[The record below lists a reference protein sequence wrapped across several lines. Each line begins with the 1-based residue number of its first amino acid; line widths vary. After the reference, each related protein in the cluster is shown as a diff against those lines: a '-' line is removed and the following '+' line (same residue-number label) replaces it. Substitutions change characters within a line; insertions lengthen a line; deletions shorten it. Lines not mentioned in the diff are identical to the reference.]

1 MIATSVREPSTL
13 GASEPVEEADL
24 AQLIEDARRLASAG
38 KRQILGL
45 TGPPGAG
52 KSELAAALVSAL
64 APQAVF
70 VPMDGF
76 HLANAELVR
85 LGRRDRKGAIDT
97 FDAAGYVALLRRL
110 RDPTEAVVYAPEFRR
125 DIEEPIACAI
135 PVARNVP
142 LVITEG
148 NYLLV
153 GRGDWAALR
162 ELIDEVWYLD
172 PDEDARLERLI
183 ARHVAY
189 GKPAE
194 LARVW
199 SLGTDQRNAELVA
212 ATRSRADRV
221 IRLALRER

>member
-1 MIATSVREPSTL
+1 VREASAP
-13 GASEPVEEADL
+13 GAPEQVEDADL
-24 AQLIEDARRLASAG
+24 AELVDDARRLAAGG

-52 KSELAAALVSAL
+52 KSELAAALVGAL
-64 APQAVF
+64 APHAVL

-135 PVARNVP
+135 PVPRDVP
-142 LVITEG
+142 LVVTEG

-153 GRGDWAALR
+153 DQGDWTALG
-162 ELIDEVWYLD
+162 ELIDEAWYLD
-172 PDEDARLERLI
+172 PGEDARIERLI
-183 ARHVAY
+183 ARHIVF
-189 GKPAE
+189 GKPPE
-194 LARVW
+194 LARAW
-199 SLGTDQRNAELVA
+199 SLGTDQRNADLVA
-212 ATRSRADRV
+212 TTRKRADRV
-221 IRLALRER
+221 IRLAL